1 MIRAVIDT
9 NIWLRYLI
17 KPGVALRKV
26 VEEYWLDDK
35 IQLVTSPQLLAELED
50 VLARNSIRAL
60 IHLEEG
66 EVLLRAIQEKAE
78 LAPMVDTIPDYTRD
92 RKDDKFIAC
101 ALLGQAD
108 YLITLDK
115 DILILGSIGRLQMV
129 IPAQFVSLHPIETL

>member
-1 MIRAVIDT
+1 MIRVVIDT

-17 KPGVALRKV
+17 KPGATLRKV
-26 VEEYWLDDK
+26 IEEYWLEDK
-35 IQLVTSPQLLAELED
+35 VQLITSPHLVAELED
-50 VLARNSIRAL
+50 VLARDSIRAL
-60 IHLEEG
+60 IYPEEG
-66 EVLLRAIQEKAE
+66 DVLLRTIQEKAE
-78 LAPMVDTIPDYTRD
+78 LTPVVDTIPDYTRD

-129 IPAQFVSLHPIETL
+129 IPVQFVSLHPIETL